1 MKPAGR
7 TLKQNLLLFS
17 KGLAMG
23 AADVVPGVS
32 GGTIAFISG
41 IYEEL
46 LGSLRS
52 VNLRAIKLLKDEGV
66 GAFWLAINGNFLV
79 VLFAGVLTSI
89 ASLARLVNVGL
100 ETHPILVWSFFF
112 GLIAASVIYIFR
124 QLPGLR
130 WQEWLGLWIGTLAA
144 MAIAF
149 LPPLQVSDALWVVFL
164 SGALAICA
172 MILPGI
178 SGSFILLL
186 IGMYPVVIEAISA
199 FNMPLLAVFLLGC
212 CTGLLVFS
220 RFLSWLLQRYHGPTI
235 AVLTGF
241 LLGSLLIVW
250 PWKEAL
256 EVIVNSKGH
265 EVVLTH
271 RLVMPAEY
279 GAVTGI
285 DPQTTQALL
294 LMMLGAVLVLGLEYL
309 GGRSAR
315 VTGTQPQQR
324 L

>member
-1 MKPAGR
+1 MSGFKTR
-7 TLKQNLLLFS
+7 LFLFLK
-17 KGLAMG
+17 GVAMG

-46 LGSLRS
+46 LGSIRS
-52 VNLRAIKLLKDEGV
+52 VNLQALKLLKTEGLV
-66 GAFWLAINGNFLV
+66 AFWRAINGNFLL
-79 VLFAGVLTSI
+79 VLFAGIIFSI
-89 ASLARLVNVGL
+89 ASLARVVNYGL
-100 ETHPILVWSFFF
+100 EQHPILVWSFFF

-124 QLPGLR
+124 QMPHLRLP
-130 WQEWLGLWIGTLAA
+130 EWLGLWFGALAA

-149 LPPLQVSDALWVVFL
+149 LPPLQVSDDLWVVFL

-186 IGMYPVVIEAISA
+186 IGMYPLIIQ
-199 FNMPLLAVFLLGC
+199 AVTDVNVPVLSVFVLGC
-212 CTGLLVFS
+212 GCGLLMFA
-220 RFLSWLLQRYHGPTI
+220 RFLSWLLQQYHSQTI

-256 EVIVNSKGH
+256 EVIIDSRGH
-265 EVVLTH
+265 EVVLSH

-285 DPQTTQALL
+285 DPQTGLSVI
-294 LMMLGAVLVLGLEYL
+294 LMIVGAVLVLGLEYL
-309 GGRSAR
+309 GHRS
-315 VTGTQPQQR
+315 GTVASSEHQQR